1 MENLSD
7 ITPLLQSG
15 GWLVI
20 PIIFAILFL
29 WWGFFTV
36 QQQTAAVV
44 ERFGRFVRVAPP
56 GLRWRMPM
64 IDKIAGR
71 ISLRVQQLDVNVE
84 TKTEDNVFVHVAVSV
99 QYVVPQE
106 KVYDAFYRLNDTERQ
121 ITAFVFDVVRARV
134 PRIKLDDVFSKKEE
148 IAEAVKEQLG
158 DIMDD
163 FGYQILRA
171 PVTDID
177 PDAKVKA
184 AMNRINEAQRLR
196 VAAEEE
202 GEAARIIQVKRAEGE
217 KATSRLHG
225 EGLAEQRLAIAQ
237 GLHKSADLFKDV
249 DGIGNADV
257 MNLLFLIQYM
267 DMLGQVGTSEGTH
280 TLMLPHSPSAVGDFS
295 NQIRDAMLVASRASV
310 ENAPEAEPTRAPETG
325 S

>member
-1 MENLSD
+1 MESLSD
-7 ITPLLQSG
+7 IIPLLRSG

-20 PIIFAILFL
+20 PILIIILF
-29 WWGFFTV
+29 WWGFYSV

-56 GLRWRMPM
+56 GLRWRLPF
-64 IDKIAGR
+64 IDKISGR

-99 QYVVPQE
+99 QYVVPQQ
-106 KVYDAFYRLNDTERQ
+106 KVYDAFYKLNDTERQ

-134 PRIKLDDVFSKKEE
+134 PKNQARRRVLKERE
-148 IAEAVKEQLG
+148 IAEAVREQLG
-158 DIMDD
+158 DIMTTSGTRY
-163 FGYQILRA
+163 FEHQSPILIRM
-171 PVTDID
+171 P
-177 PDAKVKA
+177 KVKA

-225 EGLAEQRLAIAQ
+225 EGLAEQRLAIAK
-237 GLHKSADLFKDV
+237 GLHQSADLFKDV
-249 DGIGNADV
+249 EDIGNADV

-267 DMLGQVGTSEGTH
+267 DMLGQVGTSEGTN
-280 TLMLPHSPSAVGDFS
+280 TLMLPHSPSTVGDFS
-295 NQIRDAMLVASRASV
+295 NSDS
-310 ENAPEAEPTRAPETG
+310 
-325 S
+325 

>member
-1 MENLSD
+1 MEILSD
-7 ITPLLQSG
+7 ITPLLRSG
-15 GWLVI
+15 VWLAI
-20 PIIFAILFL
+20 PIVIVVIIF

-44 ERFGRFVRVAPP
+44 ERFGRFVRVALP
-56 GLRWRMPM
+56 GLRWRMPFV
-64 IDKIAGR
+64 DKIAGR

-99 QYVVPQE
+99 QYVVPQQ
-106 KVYDAFYRLNDTERQ
+106 KVYDAFYKLNDTERQ

-134 PRIKLDDVFSKKEE
+134 PKIKLDDVFSKKEE
-148 IAEAVKEQLG
+148 IAKAVKEQLG

-249 DGIGNADV
+249 DDIGNADV

-267 DMLGQVGTSEGTH
+267 DMLGQVGTSEGTN

-295 NQIRDAMLVASRASV
+295 TQIRDAMIVANRANV
-310 ENAPEAEPTRAPETG
+310 QTEPEAG